1 MKLIQPRFL
10 TELGI
15 QNIIKEITNNLKDII
30 FENHKVRKMLKN
42 KCWILILQN
51 IFWFK
56 IFIGLTSVGPDS
68 EIGKLS
74 YQTINYSNLEDLQK
88 DENMQWNL
96 FILLKI

>member
-30 FENHKVRKMLKN
+30 FENHKVRKNVKEQMLDFDFAKY
-42 KCWILILQN
+42 L
-51 IFWFK
+51 FDSRF
-56 IFIGLTSVGPDS
+56 FIGLTSVGPDS

-88 DENMQWNL
+88 R
-96 FILLKI
+96 

>member
-30 FENHKVRKMLKN
+30 FENHKVRKNVKEQMLDFDFAKY
-42 KCWILILQN
+42 L
-51 IFWFK
+51 FDSRF
-56 IFIGLTSVGPDS
+56 FIGLTSVGPDS

-88 DENMQWNL
+88 RW
-96 FILLKI
+96 